1 MLLVIYTCLDT
12 IIERTTSNA
21 RHTIG
26 DGDGGKA
33 RATIERTTSNARHT
47 IGDGDGGKARA
58 QPERTTCNARHTI
71 GDGDRGEA
79 IAITE
84 RNISNARHGIL
95 NTLISNLLWY
105 YNTASVFIRIFC
117 YFCLLNL

>member
-33 RATIERTTSNARHT
+33 KATRERTISNARHT

-58 QPERTTCNARHTI
+58 ILERTT
-71 GDGDRGEA
+71 
-79 IAITE
+79 
-84 RNISNARHGIL
+84 SNARHGIL

-105 YNTASVFIRIFC
+105 YNTASVSIGITG